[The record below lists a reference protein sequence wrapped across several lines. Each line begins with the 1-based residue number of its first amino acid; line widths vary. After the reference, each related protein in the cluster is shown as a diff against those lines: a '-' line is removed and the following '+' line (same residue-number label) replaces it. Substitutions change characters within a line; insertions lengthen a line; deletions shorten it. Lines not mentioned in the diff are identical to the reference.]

1 MTQWTMV
8 LVLAANNGPLAGGF
22 VAKRQDKGNA
32 AGSNNDDWNSGFGQK
47 YGPLEILHSL
57 CVDGHCV
64 DGGDAEE
71 CWAADVVGAREG
83 GEKGAASAADYWTSG
98 RAKGCEVRLLAFQG
112 ACFLEM
118 EYIGKMELLV
128 CCLFFSLV
136 AMLGVYGPGRTGT
149 WHVLLIRGM

>member
-1 MTQWTMV
+1 MGLWPK
-8 LVLAANNGPLAGGF
+8 G
-22 VAKRQDKGNA
+22 KGNA
-32 AGSNNDDWNSGFGQK
+32 AGSNNDDWNPGFGQK

-118 EYIGKMELLV
+118 ECIGKMELFV
-128 CCLFFSLV
+128 CCLFFRWWQCLV
-136 AMLGVYGPGRTGT
+136 FTGRVERV
-149 WHVLLIRGM
+149 HGMFC

>member
-1 MTQWTMV
+1 MTQCTMV
-8 LVLAANNGPLAGGF
+8 LVLAANNGPLVGLWPKG
-22 VAKRQDKGNA
+22 KGNA

-98 RAKGCEVRLLAFQG
+98 RAKGCELQLLAFQG
-112 ACFLEM
+112 ACFLEK
-118 EYIGKMELLV
+118 ECIGKMELFV
-128 CCLFFSLV
+128 CCLFFRWWQCLV
-136 AMLGVYGPGRTGT
+136 FTGRVERV
-149 WHVLLIRGM
+149 HGMFC